1 MSSFCNSDFT
11 VHKFGVERS
20 MEDLLADSV
29 FNGDREAQIQAA
41 SQFGK
46 LSSKQKQKLVDRGV
60 IVPLVSMLHS
70 QDYEAIE
77 AALLSL
83 LSLAFGSER
92 LVLYFMIILFSIELF
107 KFGVIVY
114 IVSIDFLLIL
124 QEQGPDCKI
133 WSCAS
138 VVGAL
143 SMPKLGAD

>member
-11 VHKFGVERS
+11 VHKFGVECS

-92 LVLYFMIILFSIELF
+92 LVLHFMIILFLIELF

-114 IVSIDFLLIL
+114 IVSIDF
-124 QEQGPDCKI
+124 C
-133 WSCAS
+133 
-138 VVGAL
+138 
-143 SMPKLGAD
+143 